1 MLPKLLSNAYNP
13 NCHCKNIYNY
23 IKLNNQGTSYL
34 LSCKYNE
41 ALESFEKA
49 LCISK
54 KLQDQYK
61 IYESQINIGIVYF
74 FKGILNEA
82 VNYIKPCYEYMS
94 SECCNEEGKNSIQD
108 LCLYIKSSAN
118 LLLLE
123 ITINSKNKDCISYV
137 DNIINILSKEKDM
150 NK

>member
-1 MLPKLLSNAYNP
+1 
-13 NCHCKNIYNY
+13 
-23 IKLNNQGTSYL
+23 
-34 LSCKYNE
+34 
-41 ALESFEKA
+41 
-49 LCISK
+49 
-54 KLQDQYK
+54 
-61 IYESQINIGIVYF
+61 
-74 FKGILNEA
+74 
-82 VNYIKPCYEYMS
+82 MS